1 MTRPFNTIA
10 IIGVGLIG
18 GSLGR
23 AFRAVDEPPHVF
35 GIEPDP
41 ATREW
46 AVANGVVTEAFAP
59 DSPRVDAMLGPGG
72 VDLVVIAT
80 PVQAAVG
87 WLIRL
92 GTLGFRGVVTDV
104 ASTKSAVF
112 QIADMSLSED
122 ATFIGGHP
130 MAGSERSGVEAASA
144 EMFRGA
150 YYVLTPSPRTDPDV
164 YRRLHSLI
172 NSIGARVIA
181 IRPEQH
187 DEAVAAI
194 SHVPHV
200 AASALTNLAA
210 ERADSG
216 EDVLR
221 LAAGGFKDMTRIAA
235 GSPELWT
242 GIVFDNR
249 DAVVRG
255 VREYTAILEGFA
267 TLVDCGDTEGVREW
281 LARAADV
288 RKALPA
294 RWVPASERLS
304 VLSVPIVDRPGMV
317 SAVTQAAAR
326 HGCNIEDIEIDHTT
340 EDTAVLRLVLTDEGD
355 AAGLVADLS
364 GQGFSSDLRPLEAEG
379 GDAAVTPA

>member
-1 MTRPFNTIA
+1 VTRPFNTVA
-10 IIGVGLIG
+10 IIGVGLVG

-23 AFRAVDEPPHVF
+23 ALRAVEEPPHVF
-35 GIEPDP
+35 GIEPD
-41 ATREW
+41 AAAREW

-80 PVQAAVG
+80 PVQATVG

-92 GTLGFRGVVTDV
+92 GTLEYRGVVTDV

-112 QIADMSLSED
+112 QIADMSLSAD

-130 MAGSERSGVEAASA
+130 MAGSERSGVEASSA
-144 EMFRGA
+144 DMFRGA
-150 YYVLTPSPRTDPDV
+150 YYVLTPSPRTDPDI
-164 YRRLHSLI
+164 YRRLHSLL

-200 AASALTNLAA
+200 AASGLTNLAA
-210 ERADSG
+210 ERADAG

-255 VREYTAILEGFA
+255 VRDYTAILERFA
-267 TLVDCGDTEGVREW
+267 TLVDCGTR
-281 LARAADV
+281 R
-288 RKALPA
+288 
-294 RWVPASERLS
+294 ASE
-304 VLSVPIVDRPGMV
+304 
-317 SAVTQAAAR
+317 
-326 HGCNIEDIEIDHTT
+326 
-340 EDTAVLRLVLTDEGD
+340 
-355 AAGLVADLS
+355 S
-364 GQGFSSDLRPLEAEG
+364 G
-379 GDAAVTPA
+379 